1 MSETYYRVYPSDEVA
16 AQMQSSA
23 CVSTSPRY
31 NLDET
36 EAILRFTEPVD
47 GYITHTE
54 AFFKPLHGKRSHYN
68 EHPRRKSTARE
79 RLVPSR
85 H

>member
-54 AFFKPLHGKRSHYN
+54 AFELVQTPAWQEEPLQ
-68 EHPRRKSTARE
+68 
-79 RLVPSR
+79 
-85 H
+85 